1 MSSFTPGPWAYG
13 IRADGS
19 IWLSLGNRTAG
30 PHYQGDLCASPDDA
44 RLIAASPTLLEAL
57 EECRECLLAL
67 THICGGNPHCEEVAT
82 RARAAITLA
91 TGKDA

>member
-44 RLIAASPTLLEAL
+44 RLIAAAPDLLEAARL
-57 EECRECLLAL
+57 CEGICDPEGAL
-67 THICGGNPHCEEVAT
+67 IQQV
-82 RARAAITLA
+82 RAAIAKA
-91 TGKDA
+91 TGDEV